1 MVRAMTTTSVRS
13 GSRRAAAAL
22 SSGSLALLALAVVP
36 PPAGAVSPE
45 ISYSC
50 PATDGV
56 SPFVLPVVLDTSL
69 PQRMTTGQATQVVMT
84 ATATLPGKTAQEIVV
99 ENPSVTTFDAT
110 LTPQVAFGTAPAVSP
125 VFKVLGAPISDQS
138 ADVKLTASSP
148 AFAFTAPSAP
158 GPFEITAGSVS
169 VELRLNGTDP
179 QQTVQLTCTVPNG
192 KPPVIDTVSVASP
205 TTTTLTLSRSTAAY
219 GQDVPASATVTSPS
233 GVPSGE
239 VAFTVAG
246 TVTRARVDK
255 DGVASLVLPDRPIG
269 THTVTATF
277 VPTDALMYVGGTSV
291 TKLLTVSKAET
302 LLKAPVTGRTTK
314 TVTRVGVKAKG
325 RYDTVPT
332 GKVRIKVK
340 RLGKPGKWARNRTLG
355 AAGTARIGLGIL
367 AAGRY
372 RAVVIYKGDTNHLEA
387 RKIKTFRVKKR

>member
-1 MVRAMTTTSVRS
+1 MTSPSAHMRIRRS
-13 GSRRAAAAL
+13 SAAVA
-22 SSGSLALLALAVVP
+22 SGSLALLALAAVP
-36 PPAGAVSPE
+36 PAAQAVSPE

-50 PATDGV
+50 SEATLD
-56 SPFVLPVVLDTSL
+56 PFTLAVTLDTSL

-84 ATATLPGKTAQEIVV
+84 ATATLPSATAREIAA
-99 ENPSVTTFDAT
+99 ENKATTLEVT

-125 VFKVLGAPISDQS
+125 VFKVPATQISDQS
-138 ADVKLTASSP
+138 ADVRLTASSP
-148 AFAFTAPSAP
+148 AFAYTAPSAP
-158 GPFEITAGSVS
+158 GPFEITAGNVA
-169 VELRLNGTDP
+169 VQLRLSGSDP
-179 QQTVQLTCTVPNG
+179 QKTVQLTCTVPPG

-205 TTTTLTLSRSTAAY
+205 TTTTLTVSRSTAAY
-219 GQDVPASATVTSPS
+219 GQDVSASATVTSPS

-239 VAFTVAG
+239 VAFTVDG
-246 TVTRARVDK
+246 TVTRARVGK
-255 DGVASLVLPDRPIG
+255 DGVASLVLPDRAIG

-277 VPTDALMYVGGTSV
+277 VPADALMYVGGTSV

-302 LLKAPVTGRTTK
+302 LLKIPVAGRTTT

-340 RLGKPGKWARNRTLG
+340 RLGKPGKWARNRTLS
-355 AAGTARIGLGIL
+355 AAGTARIGLGVL

-372 RAVVIYKGDTNHLEA
+372 RAVVVYKGDTNHLQA

>member
-1 MVRAMTTTSVRS
+1 MTTTSVRS
-13 GSRRAAAAL
+13 GSRRAAGAL

-36 PPAGAVSPE
+36 LPAGAVSPE

-50 PATDGV
+50 PATEGV
-56 SPFVLPVVLDTSL
+56 PAFVLPVVLDTSL

-84 ATATLPGKTAQEIVV
+84 ATATLPGKTAQEIA
-99 ENPSVTTFDAT
+99 TTYSATTLEVT
-110 LTPQVAFGTAPAVSP
+110 LTPQVAFGAAPAVSP
-125 VFKVLGAPISDQS
+125 VFKVPPAPISDQTS
-138 ADVKLTASSP
+138 TSSLKLTASSP
-148 AFAFTAPSAP
+148 AFAYSAPSAP
-158 GPFEITAGSVS
+158 GPLEITAGNVS
-169 VELRLNGTDP
+169 VELRPNGSDP
-179 QQTVQLTCTVPNG
+179 QKTVQLTCTVPNG
-192 KPPVIDTVSVASP
+192 KAPVVDTVSVASP
-205 TTTTLTLSRSTAAY
+205 TTTTLTISRSTAAY
-219 GQDVPASATVTSPS
+219 GQDVSASATVTSPS

-239 VAFTVAG
+239 VAFTVDG
-246 TVTRARVDK
+246 TVTRARVGK
-255 DGVASLVLPDRPIG
+255 DGVASLVLPDRAIG

-277 VPTDALMYVGGTSV
+277 VPADALMYVGGTSV

-302 LLKAPVTGRTTK
+302 LLKIPVTGRTTT
-314 TVTRVGVKAKG
+314 TVTRLGVKAKG

-340 RLGKPGKWARNRTLG
+340 RLGKPGKWARNRTLS

-372 RAVVIYKGDTNHLEA
+372 RAVVVYKGDTNHLEA